1 MFLNKQEGG
10 CGMRPI
16 KLTMQ
21 AFGAYAKKEVI
32 DFEKLGTEQIF
43 VISGKTGQENRLFLM
58 RLVLRFLGKQ
68 THLIGKVFR
77 CGVILRQIKKL
88 LK

>member
-1 MFLNKQEGG
+1 
-10 CGMRPI
+10 MRPI

-43 VISGKTGQENRLFLM
+43 VISGKTGAGKSTIFDAIS
-58 RLVLRFLGKQ
+58 FAILGKQ